1 MKAKKTGIALAVLGL
16 TVGFAAVS
24 TTLLING
31 TATISSNEDDFK
43 ENILFTAAAVD
54 GTAIENFQ
62 PSKEITFTAG
72 ALDELGDKSTLTFTI
87 TNDSTYDAEFG
98 ANAIVCSSDHADYG
112 YLKVTPGTELNGKKV
127 ATGSSIDGKVDVELA
142 KSYVGE
148 EAKDITFKC
157 QIDANA
163 LEAADMN

>member
-16 TVGFAAVS
+16 TVGFEAVS

-62 PSKEITFTAG
+62 PSKEITFKAS
-72 ALDELGDKSTLTFTI
+72 ALDDLEDESVLTFTI

-98 ANAIVCSSDHADYG
+98 AQAIVCSSTHADYG
-112 YLKVTPGTELNGKKV
+112 YLKVTPGTELDGQKV
-127 ATGSSIDGKVDVELA
+127 ATGSSIDSKVVVKLA

-148 EAKDITFKC
+148 DAKDVTFKC
-157 QIDANA
+157 EINANA

>member
-1 MKAKKTGIALAVLGL
+1 MKRKYLLTALTIMGI
-16 TVGFAAVS
+16 GFAAVS

-31 TATISSNEDDFK
+31 TATISSNDEDFK

-54 GTAIENFQ
+54 GKAIEGFQ

-72 ALDELGDKSTLTFTI
+72 ALDDLGDKSTLTFTI

-98 ANAIVCSSDHADYG
+98 ANAIVCTSTHADYG

-127 ATGSSIDGKVDVELA
+127 ATGSSIDSKVDVELA

-148 EAKDITFKC
+148 ETKDITFKC
-157 QIDANA
+157 EINANA

>member
-62 PSKEITFTAG
+62 PSKEITFTAS
-72 ALDELGDKSTLTFTI
+72 ALDDLEDESVLTFTI

-98 ANAIVCSSDHADYG
+98 AQAIV
-112 YLKVTPGTELNGKKV
+112 
-127 ATGSSIDGKVDVELA
+127 
-142 KSYVGE
+142 
-148 EAKDITFKC
+148 
-157 QIDANA
+157 
-163 LEAADMN
+163 